1 MSSIFDNPSF
11 YISIFSSVC
20 FVISEILPFLPIKG
34 NGIVHAI
41 LECLSSYN
49 KDNKKQD
56 DKTTDNPISND
67 IENKLDKVLE
77 KLDEIQGEI

>member
-20 FVISEILPFLPIKG
+20 FVVSETLPFLPIKG

-49 KDNKKQD
+49 KPD

-67 IENKLDKVLE
+67 IENKLDQVLE
-77 KLDEIQGEI
+77 KLDKIQGEI